1 LIFNYAVCLS
11 ASMIKIGILGAGHL
25 GKIHIS
31 LLKEIKEFEIVGFY
45 DADKD
50 VSIRREKELGI
61 KSFDSYEGLS
71 KKCNAVDIVCPT
83 PFHFEYAKQA
93 IKAGKHVF
101 IEKPVT
107 VHPEEAKILVQLC
120 HEAGIVA
127 QVGHVEQFNPAIL
140 AAKPFINRPLFI
152 NAERLAMYNPRGTD
166 VSVVLDLMIH
176 DIDLVLSMVK
186 SNVKKI
192 QANGSPIICPTADI
206 AHARMEF
213 DNGTIANLTVSRVA
227 LHNKRSLSVFQ
238 KENFLNIDLLNKT
251 LTKAEIKKNHTPK
264 ENETIIALR
273 DDTIIMKQNIDVKPV
288 NAIKY
293 ELELFAKAI
302 QNKTKSVITLAD
314 AYLTMQT
321 TQQITDAIG
330 S

>member
-1 LIFNYAVCLS
+1 
-11 ASMIKIGILGAGHL
+11 MIKIGILGAGHL
-25 GKIHIS
+25 GKVHIS

-45 DADKD
+45 DADKE
-50 VSIRREKELGI
+50 VSARVEKESCI
-61 KSFDSYEGLS
+61 KSYPTFEELS
-71 KKCNAVDIVCPT
+71 KNCNAIDIVCPT
-83 PFHFEYAKQA
+83 PFHFEYAQKA

-107 VHPEEAKILVQLC
+107 IHPEETKILVLLC

-140 AAKPFINRPLFI
+140 AAKPFINRPLYI
-152 NAERLAMYNPRGTD
+152 SAERLAMYNPRGTD

-176 DIDLVLSMVK
+176 DIDLVMSMVN

-192 QANGSPIICPTADI
+192 QASGSPIICPTADI
-206 AHARMEF
+206 AHARIEF
-213 DNGTIANLTVSRVA
+213 DNGTIANLSVSRVA
-227 LHNKRSLSVFQ
+227 LINKRSLHIFQ
-238 KENFLNIDLLNKT
+238 KESFLNIDLLNKT
-251 LTKAEIKKNHTPK
+251 LTKAEIKKKYIPT
-264 ENETIIALR
+264 ETETIVALR
-273 DDTIIMKQNIDVKPV
+273 DDASIVKENIEVKPV

-293 ELELFAKAI
+293 ELELFAEAI

-330 S
+330 N

>member
-1 LIFNYAVCLS
+1 
-11 ASMIKIGILGAGHL
+11 MINIGILGAGHL

-31 LLKEIKEFEIVGFY
+31 LLKEIKEFKIVGFY
-45 DADKD
+45 DADRE
-50 VSIRREKELGI
+50 VSIRVENELGI
-61 KSFDSYEGLS
+61 KSYSTYDELA
-71 KKCNAVDIVCPT
+71 KNCDAIDIVCPT
-83 PFHFEYAKQA
+83 PFHFEYAEKA

-107 VHPEEAKILVQLC
+107 IHPEETKVLVQFC

-140 AAKPFINRPLFI
+140 AARPFIHRPLFI
-152 NAERLAMYNPRGTD
+152 SAERLATYNPRGTD

-192 QANGSPIICPTADI
+192 KASGSPIICPTTDI
-206 AHARMEF
+206 AHARIEF

-227 LHNKRSLSVFQ
+227 LSNKRNLHIFQ
-238 KENFLNIDLLNKT
+238 KESFLSIDLLNKT
-251 LTKAEIKKNHTPK
+251 LTKAEVKKNYTSK
-264 ENETIIALR
+264 EIESVIATRDNINIIKEEI
-273 DDTIIMKQNIDVKPV
+273 TVKPI
-288 NAIKY
+288 NAIKH

-302 QNKTKSVITLAD
+302 QNKTKAVITLDD
-314 AYLTMQT
+314 AYLTMLT
-321 TQQITDAIG
+321 TQQIMDAIG
-330 S
+330 V